1 MNALLARAGLI
12 PRADYRAVFR
22 DFAEGLSK
30 VLTRR
35 AATARVRVVE
45 G

>member
-12 PRADYRAVFR
+12 PRADYRVVFR
-22 DFAEGLSK
+22 DFAEGLSRM
-30 VLTRR
+30 LARR
-35 AATARVRVVE
+35 EARARVRVVE